1 MERTGVITFKGGP
14 LTLIGP
20 QLKTGDQAPDF
31 TVIGEGLKPVKLSD
45 FKGQTVVI
53 SSVPSLD
60 TPVCEIQT
68 KRFNQEA
75 ARLNAKILTISMD
88 LPFAQK
94 RFCDA
99 HKIQNVVCLS
109 DYKDR
114 QFGTGWGLLIKELGL
129 LARAVFVVNPDG
141 KIGHA
146 QIVKEVAQEPD
157 YNSALQSL
165 NKSSKAPA
173 AAAR

>member
-20 QLKTGDQAPDF
+20 ELKVGDKAPDF

-45 FKGQTVVI
+45 FKGQTVVV

-75 ARLNAKILTISMD
+75 AQLNAKILTISVD

-99 HKIQNVVCLS
+99 HKIQGVTCLS

-114 QFGTGWGLLIKELGL
+114 EFGNRWGLWIKELGL
-129 LARAVFVVNPDG
+129 LTRAVFVVAPDG
-141 KIGHA
+141 KISYA
-146 QIVKEVAQEPD
+146 QIVKEVTQEPD
-157 YNSALQSL
+157 YNAALQSL
-165 NKSSKAPA
+165 GKGSKTPA

>member
-14 LTLIGP
+14 LTLLGP
-20 QLKTGDQAPDF
+20 ALKAGDKAPDF
-31 TVIGEGLKPVKLSD
+31 TAIGEGLKPVKLSD

-68 KRFNQEA
+68 KKFNQEA
-75 ARLNAKILTISMD
+75 AKLNLKVLTISMD

-99 HKIQNVVCLS
+99 HKIQNIVCLS
-109 DYKDR
+109 DYKG
-114 QFGTGWGLLIKELGL
+114 QEFGKNWGLLIKELGL
-129 LARAVFVVNPDG
+129 LTRAVFVVNPDG
-141 KIGHA
+141 KIGYA
-146 QIVKEVAQEPD
+146 QIVKEVTQEPD
-157 YNSALQSL
+157 YHSALQSL
-165 NKSSKAPA
+165 SKGQKTTVSASK
-173 AAAR
+173 